1 MYIAHFFSRLASIGA
16 LCTLV
21 FFASCAVQGPAGPAG
36 PQGPIGPVGP
46 QGPGGAS
53 ARVVNITVA
62 AASWM
67 ARGVGAPGA
76 YLQSGW
82 FNSSNITTEIMNSG
96 VVLAYSQVN
105 DPNTP
110 VVWQQ
115 LPITLYGGSA
125 FRVVDFQYQAGQ
137 VQFFYNSSDGN
148 APPRPTGA
156 LTYRIIAISG
166 TTTAKLQEQV
176 DITNYTAVKN
186 AFHLAE

>member
-1 MYIAHFFSRLASIGA
+1 MYVAHVFSRFVSIGA
-16 LCTLV
+16 LCTLI
-21 FFASCAVQGPAGPAG
+21 FIAGCTVQGPAGPAG
-36 PQGPIGPVGP
+36 PQGPIGPAGP
-46 QGPGGAS
+46 TGSGGAS
-53 ARVVNITVA
+53 ARVVNIAVA
-62 AASWM
+62 ATSWLPAS
-67 ARGVGAPGA
+67 AGAPGA

-82 FNSSNITTEIMNSG
+82 FNSANITTEIMNSG

-125 FRVVDFQYQAGQ
+125 FRVVDFQYRAGQ

-148 APPRPTGA
+148 TPARPTGV
-156 LTYRIIAISG
+156 LNYRIVAISG
-166 TTTAKLQEQV
+166 TTTAKLQQQV
-176 DITNYTAVKN
+176 DITNYAAVKS